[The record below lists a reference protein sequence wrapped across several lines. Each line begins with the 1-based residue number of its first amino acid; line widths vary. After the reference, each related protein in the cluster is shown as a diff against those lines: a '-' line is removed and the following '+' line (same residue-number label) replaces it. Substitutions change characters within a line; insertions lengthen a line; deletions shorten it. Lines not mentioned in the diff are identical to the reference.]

1 MAGLIIETGPRRGTR
16 YALGPK
22 DKVTI
27 GRDPS
32 CDLEVSDPM
41 ASRVHC
47 VVRRVEGGWEVA
59 DQESLNGLFVNNA
72 LAARKALSAGDVM
85 QVGDTLISFV
95 EEEDPLVG
103 ATLAGYKIE
112 ARVGAGSMGTV
123 YRALQMSLERTVA
136 LKVLAPR
143 FAADEEFIRRFLE
156 EARAAARLQHPNV
169 VQVFDAGQEDGHHY
183 MSMEFLE
190 GGSLDEA
197 IDLEGKLSPA
207 RVVPIA
213 IDAADA
219 LAFAERQGIVHRDV
233 KPGNILLDAEG
244 RAKIADLGIATDI
257 RKLVAGAKREIAGSP
272 RYMAPEQARGERLDH
287 RADIYALGA
296 TMYYALAGAPAHEA
310 PSLKALIAKKLSED
324 PVPLHRRVPGMPV
337 ALSAI
342 VQKMMARDPER
353 RFSSAAEVR
362 QALAALLRRPAA
374 APARAKRRRVAA
386 HQSRQASK
394 QPPLL
399 GIFLAA
405 AVVVGAVIIYWTA
418 LRPRGE
424 LEPSEPERTAVA
436 RAPAAPPE
444 RPREAAPDAAER
456 ERLVRKAREEA
467 ARRLEAERAEAPDEP
482 RGPPVE
488 VSVGPDP
495 AALEALE
502 KGSRAIRDL
511 LSAGKVEEAGA
522 ALDRLWEGTPEDLR
536 PRLWDLRDAVREA
549 RRAAE
554 KARSAAIA
562 VASSV
567 RRALASFDFEG
578 ASRLL
583 DEAAGRSP
591 GANPALEALRAD
603 VLAAKSAA
611 EAVEKI
617 VRGWVSSR
625 RTLQDVI
632 GPWSLEAS
640 LPTPKGL
647 RAVEVAG
654 DRLRIADASRPKEFQ
669 WRSLLS
675 LKEEAILGAAG
686 DLAEDARSRLREG
699 LGILILLRQ
708 GPERAQ
714 ALLQDP
720 SLSEERRLWHGRA
733 LSEASGF
740 WLAAGLERAD
750 ARFRE
755 WAAAR
760 EDPGA
765 ELWNYLAAEAA
776 ELFLRARAVP
786 EARDSLTRLKEIFL
800 GARERALRAGP
811 LDAHFHAKKVRAPR
825 KGEIELTYD
834 FSDPRELEDFFAV
847 KDLGGALSWVKARKL
862 LKLTGEVRFQRGDP
876 FLGKIAVEGLV
887 PPDGLDPSAPNVNVA
902 LWTREEDAVT
912 PLLGGRPP
920 DPREWANR
928 TGQPGND
935 YAVFGMGFL
944 IEIIG
949 DARGGKPDPMGGFL
963 RGIRNLLP
971 LYLRQPAN
979 AIFTGRRGESLLQDR
994 RELVWETAAGD
1005 LGKTGVR
1012 YSIQMDGGAVRWKV
1026 NNRALPTEEPRE
1038 LDRLKKMAE
1047 QPGSVT
1053 FFTNGKEVCYAGLV
1067 ISGKLNPSWLEERA
1081 RKIAEEELAALE
1093 KAKS

>member
-16 YALGPK
+16 HALGPK

-27 GRDPS
+27 GRDSS
-32 CDLEVSDPM
+32 CDLEIPDPM

-103 ATLAGYKIE
+103 ATLAGYQIE

-123 YRALQMSLERTVA
+123 YRALQISLDRTVA

-143 FAADEEFIRRFLE
+143 FAADQEFIRRFLE

-169 VQVFDAGQEDGHHY
+169 VQVFDAGQDGGHRY

-197 IDLEGKLSPA
+197 IDLEGKLSPG

-244 RAKIADLGIATDI
+244 RAKIADLGIAADI

-272 RYMAPEQARGERLDH
+272 RYMAPEQARGERVDH
-287 RADIYALGA
+287 RADLYALGA

-353 RFSSAAEVR
+353 RFSSAAEAR

-374 APARAKRRRVAA
+374 PARSKRRRVAA
-386 HQSRQASK
+386 HQARQAPS

-405 AVVVGAVIIYWTA
+405 AVVVGAVLIYWTA
-418 LRPRGE
+418 LRSGAN
-424 LEPSEPERTAVA
+424 PERSGPEATVVE
-436 RAPAAPPE
+436 RAAPAPPE
-444 RPREAAPDAAER
+444 KPREAAPDAAER
-456 ERLVRKAREEA
+456 ERLVRKAREDE
-467 ARRLEAERAEAPDEP
+467 ARRLEAERARELDEP

-488 VSVGPDP
+488 ASAGPDP
-495 AALEALE
+495 AVLEALE

-511 LSAGKVEEAGA
+511 LAAGKVEEAGA
-522 ALDRLWEGTPEDLR
+522 ALDRVWEGTPEDLR

-567 RRALASFDFEG
+567 RRALASFDFDG

-583 DEAAGRSP
+583 DEAAGGSP

-611 EAVEKI
+611 DGVEKI
-617 VRGWVSSR
+617 VRGWASSR
-625 RTLQDVI
+625 RTLQDVL
-632 GPWSLEAS
+632 GPWALEAS

-686 DLAEDARSRLREG
+686 DLAEDARARLREG
-699 LGILILLRQ
+699 LGILILLRE
-708 GPERAQ
+708 GPERAK
-714 ALLQDP
+714 ALLEDP
-720 SLSEERRLWHGRA
+720 SLPEERRRWHERA
-733 LSEASGF
+733 FSEASGV

-750 ARFRE
+750 ARFQE

-765 ELWNYLAAEAA
+765 ELWNYLAADAA

-786 EARDSLTRLKEIFL
+786 EAGESLKRLKEIFL

-834 FSDPRELEDFFAV
+834 FSDPRELEDFFPV

-949 DARGGKPDPMGGFL
+949 GARGGKPDPMGGFL

-979 AIFTGRRGESLLQDR
+979 AIFTGKRGESLLQDR

-1005 LGKTGVR
+1005 FGKTGVR
-1012 YSIQMDGGAVRWKV
+1012 YSIQMDAGAVRWRV

-1038 LDRLKKMAE
+1038 LDRLKRMAE
-1047 QPGSVT
+1047 EPGSVT
-1053 FFTNGKEVCYAGLV
+1053 FFTNGKEVSYSGLV
-1067 ISGKLNPSWLEERA
+1067 ISGKLNPAWLEERA

-1093 KAKS
+1093 KSKG